1 MPKPYFHNHEAKI
14 SEIIRV
20 DHAGEYGAKR
30 IYQGQI
36 DGAHDKATKE
46 LLHHML
52 EQELEHLSYFE
63 AQIENGHSRPTIFMP
78 IWNVM
83 GYILGR
89 LSIKLGKK
97 SAMQVT
103 QGIEE
108 VIVEHY
114 QQQIDYLETSETG
127 LELLDKIKKFK
138 NDEAEHINVAL
149 NNGSNE
155 VFLRR
160 FYSDSIKQICKIAI
174 FLSKKA

>member
-1 MPKPYFHNHEAKI
+1 MPKPYFYNHEVKI
-14 SEIIRV
+14 NEIIRV

-36 DGAHDKATKE
+36 DGASDKETKKV
-46 LLHHML
+46 LHHML

-63 AQIENGHSRPTIFMP
+63 TQIENSQSRPTIFMP
-78 IWNVM
+78 MWNVM
-83 GYILGR
+83 GYMLGR

-103 QGIEE
+103 QAIEE

-114 QQQIDYLETSETG
+114 QQQIDYLESSKTG
-127 LELLDKIKKFK
+127 LELLDKIKQFK

-155 VFLRR
+155 VFLHR
-160 FYSDSIKQICKIAI
+160 FYSDSIKQMCKIAI

>member
-1 MPKPYFHNHEAKI
+1 MPKPYFHNHEVKMH
-14 SEIIRV
+14 EIIRV

-36 DGAHDKATKE
+36 AGANDKETKE
-46 LLHHML
+46 VLHHML

-63 AQIENGHSRPTIFMP
+63 NQIENGLSRPTIFMP

-83 GYILGR
+83 GFTLGW

-103 QGIEE
+103 AAIEE

-114 QQQIDYLETSETG
+114 QQQIDYLESSKIKP
-127 LELLDKIKKFK
+127 ELLDKIKKFK
-138 NDEAEHINVAL
+138 NDEAEHMDIAFNH
-149 NNGSNE
+149 GSSE
-155 VFLRR
+155 VFLHR
-160 FYSDSIKQICKIAI
+160 FYSPSIKQICKIAI